1 MDEAHEMST
10 TGVSAVRVRGFC
22 VGLAALLGTI
32 VPANAVAG
40 ERELAV
46 AADETVEVEVATV
59 ALAQPSATPV
69 VLLREPEA
77 SKIVPI
83 FIGTAQARSILR
95 ALRGVD
101 TPRPMSHDLMA
112 DLVERFDGRLQRVYV
127 DDLEDQTFLGMLELA
142 AAAGDDTVRV
152 DARPS
157 DAIAL
162 ALRAGAPIHIA
173 PAVIEATATV
183 DYRALGQEQVVTAA
197 GITVMAPKE
206 QLRRALD
213 LPDRDGLVVT
223 RAVGPAA
230 GAGLAA
236 GALILEVNGERP
248 TSPMDFLRLVRATPD
263 GGELKLRYWHEGEIA
278 AVSVPTA
285 VPDDPGRAATPA
297 F

>member
-1 MDEAHEMST
+1 M
-10 TGVSAVRVRGFC
+10 RVRGFC
-22 VGLAALLGTI
+22 VGSAALLGLAI
-32 VPANAVAG
+32 AANAAAG

-46 AADETVEVEVATV
+46 AAEEAVEVEVSTV
-59 ALAQPSATPV
+59 ALAQPSGTPA
-69 VLLREPEA
+69 VLLREPQA
-77 SKIVPI
+77 SEIVPI

-112 DLVERFDGRLQRVYV
+112 DLVESLDGRLRRVYV
-127 DDLEDQTFLGMLELA
+127 DDLKDQTFLGMLELEG
-142 AAAGDDTVRV
+142 AAGDEPIRI

-162 ALRAGAPIHIA
+162 ALRTGAPIHIA

-183 DYRALGQEQVVTAA
+183 DYRALGQDQVVTAA
-197 GITVMAPKE
+197 GITVMAPE
-206 QLRRALD
+206 EEIRRALD

-248 TSPMDFLRLVRATPD
+248 SSPMDFLRLVRGTPD
-263 GGELKLRYWHEGEIA
+263 GDELELRYWRDGEIA
-278 AVSVPTA
+278 TASVPTA
-285 VPDDPGRAATPA
+285 VPDDPGRAASPA